1 MFKLALLKSHSIVN
15 SNADNCY
22 GLELVNE
29 QWVSFQLK
37 ECQACALTTFRVA
50 TVQAG
55 HAIFNHLQSHSTT
68 RRTRFTPGF
77 LL

>member
-1 MFKLALLKSHSIVN
+1 MN
-15 SNADNCY
+15 SNADNGY
-22 GLELVNE
+22 GLEPVNE
-29 QWVSFQLK
+29 QWASFQLK
-37 ECQACALTTFRVA
+37 EFQACALATFRMA

-55 HAIFNHLQSHSTT
+55 HAIFNHLQSHRTT